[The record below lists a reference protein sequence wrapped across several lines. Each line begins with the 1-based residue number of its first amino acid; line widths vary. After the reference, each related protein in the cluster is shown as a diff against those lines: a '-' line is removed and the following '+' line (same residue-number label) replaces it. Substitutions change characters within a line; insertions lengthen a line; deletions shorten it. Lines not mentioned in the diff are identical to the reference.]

1 MSSRVHVLSLI
12 FGFVGFS
19 VTLPVV
25 ANKEFPNRPIR
36 MVIPF
41 PAGGGADFMG
51 REISKKLAE
60 NLGQPVIVENKAGA
74 SGIVGAQHVAQAKP
88 DGYTLLLGTTGTH
101 STNYATTPGL
111 SYHPLN
117 SFETVSIFGDA
128 PFLVCLNSKLP
139 VKNFAE
145 LIQYAR
151 ANPGKLEFGSSGMG
165 SSAHLGFEA
174 MNAHLK
180 TSMLH
185 VPYSGLPP
193 AITDTLG
200 GQISMTMAPIP
211 SAKPHI
217 QSGKLNCVATGGRK
231 RSALFPN
238 MPTISESGVP
248 GLAIGSWYGI
258 FAPKGTPSDIVSRI
272 SASVLKALNE
282 DDLRGALERVG
293 ADALSLNPAQSKKLL
308 EDDISISVKIATELN
323 IKVKP

>member
-1 MSSRVHVLSLI
+1 
-12 FGFVGFS
+12 
-19 VTLPVV
+19 
-25 ANKEFPNRPIR
+25 
-36 MVIPF
+36 
-41 PAGGGADFMG
+41 
-51 REISKKLAE
+51 
-60 NLGQPVIVENKAGA
+60 
-74 SGIVGAQHVAQAKP
+74 
-88 DGYTLLLGTTGTH
+88 
-101 STNYATTPGL
+101 
-111 SYHPLN
+111 
-117 SFETVSIFGDA
+117 
-128 PFLVCLNSKLP
+128 
-139 VKNFAE
+139 
-145 LIQYAR
+145 
-151 ANPGKLEFGSSGMG
+151 
-165 SSAHLGFEA
+165 
-174 MNAHLK
+174 
-180 TSMLH
+180 
-185 VPYSGLPP
+185 
-193 AITDTLG
+193 
-200 GQISMTMAPIP
+200 MTMAPIP